1 MQHSIGFKKL
11 NQAFTLQTLKKII
24 SFPFIVMIRFYQYVL
39 SPWLGAS
46 KCRFTPSCS
55 HYTIEAIRKYGPL
68 KGIYL
73 GVIRLSKCRPGG
85 GHGYDPV
92 P

>member
-1 MQHSIGFKKL
+1 MSKRYPSDEIMGVIKKVS
-11 NQAFTLQTLKKII
+11 A
-24 SFPFIVMIRFYQYVL
+24 FPFIMCIRFYQLAL
-39 SPWLGAS
+39 SPYLGGS

-55 HYTIEAIRKYGPL
+55 QYTAEAIKKYGPI
-68 KGIYL
+68 KGIFL
-73 GVIRLSKCRPGG
+73 GVKRLSKCRPGG

>member
-1 MQHSIGFKKL
+1 MSG
-11 NQAFTLQTLKKII
+11 LKKII
-24 SFPFIVMIRFYQYVL
+24 SFPFLILIRFYQYVL
-39 SPWLGAS
+39 SPYLGGS
-46 KCRFTPSCS
+46 KCRYTPSCS
-55 HYTIEAIRKYGPL
+55 QYTLDAIQKYGPI

-73 GVIRLSKCRPGG
+73 GTKRLSKCHPGG

>member
-1 MQHSIGFKKL
+1 MGM
-11 NQAFTLQTLKKII
+11 LKRII

-39 SPWLGAS
+39 SPYLGAN

-55 HYTIEAIRKYGPL
+55 HYTLEAIQKYGPI

-73 GVIRLSKCRPGG
+73 GVKRLSKCRPDG

>member
-1 MQHSIGFKKL
+1 MKSI
-11 NQAFTLQTLKKII
+11 KKIVA
-24 SFPFIVMIRFYQYVL
+24 FPFLILIRFYQYVL
-39 SPWLGAS
+39 SPWLGVS

-55 HYTIEAIRKYGPL
+55 HYTSEAIQKYGPI
-68 KGIYL
+68 KGVYL
-73 GVIRLSKCRPGG
+73 GIKRLSRCRPGG

>member
-1 MQHSIGFKKL
+1 MK
-11 NQAFTLQTLKKII
+11 AFKKII
-24 SFPFIVMIRFYQYVL
+24 AFPFLILIRFYQYTL
-39 SPWLGAS
+39 SPYLGGS
-46 KCRFTPSCS
+46 KCRFTPTCS
-55 HYTIEAIRKYGPL
+55 QYTLEAIQKYGPI

-73 GVIRLSKCRPGG
+73 GAKRLSKCHPGG

>member
-1 MQHSIGFKKL
+1 MKL
-11 NQAFTLQTLKKII
+11 LKKII
-24 SFPFIVMIRFYQYVL
+24 AFPFLVLIRFYQYAL
-39 SPWLGAS
+39 SPYLGGS
-46 KCRFTPSCS
+46 KCRYTPTCS
-55 HYTIEAIRKYGPL
+55 QYTLEAIKKYGPI

-73 GVIRLSKCRPGG
+73 GAKRLSKCHPRG

>member
-1 MQHSIGFKKL
+1 MK
-11 NQAFTLQTLKKII
+11 ALKKII
-24 SFPFIVMIRFYQYVL
+24 TVPFIVLIRFYQYAL
-39 SPWLGAS
+39 SPYLGGS
-46 KCRFTPSCS
+46 KCRYTPTCS
-55 HYTIEAIRKYGPL
+55 QYTLEAIQKYGPI

-73 GVIRLSKCRPGG
+73 GAKRLSKCHPGG

>member
-1 MQHSIGFKKL
+1 MSQQQHHNDFVSL
-11 NQAFTLQTLKKII
+11 LKKII
-24 SFPFIVMIRFYQYVL
+24 ALPFIILIRFYQLVL
-39 SPWLGAS
+39 SPYLGGS
-46 KCRFTPSCS
+46 KCRFTPTCS
-55 HYTIEAIRKYGPL
+55 QYTAQAIEKYGPI

-73 GVIRLSKCRPGG
+73 GAKRLSKCHPRG